1 MKKFFSPT
9 NDIVFKK
16 VFGDDKKTH
25 ILISFLNAV
34 LKYEG
39 DDKIKEVKLTNTYVI
54 PKVLKYKETALDIKA
69 TNEKGEEFIVEMQN
83 ANHENFLKR
92 SLFYSSNSY
101 SNQIKKGESYDKL
114 KTVIFIGIMG
124 YNLFTKEKD
133 LDKYLSTHLLLN
145 KETLSHEMKDFEF
158 HFIELQNLIKQNVS

>member
-1 MKKFFSPT
+1 MKCK
-9 NDIVFKK
+9 
-16 VFGDDKKTH
+16 
-25 ILISFLNAV
+25 
-34 LKYEG
+34 
-39 DDKIKEVKLTNTYVI
+39 
-54 PKVLKYKETALDIKA
+54 
-69 TNEKGEEFIVEMQN
+69 N

-145 KETLSHEMKDFEF
+145 KETLSQRNEEDFEF
-158 HFIELQNLIKQNVS
+158 HFIELQKFNKTECELDGIIDQWIYFLKIAEEGEIPENRIEEILEAYETVQESNFTKREVEVC